1 MCLQLRGGHHHHWLE
16 RQHLPSMEVLKRG
29 VGWKLGPAEEGH
41 RRRDT
46 CLSAS
51 VRNAACTA
59 WRACAVVEVRWFPK
73 RGLWLSG
80 CGERL
85 TMRLRIFEALCL
97 LPGSWS
103 ARCFRMHSVLRRL
116 LEAKG
121 LRFRRAFL
129 PVAMQTGHDQSTF
142 YSACTLHQKRTTG
155 VFRCGL
161 EQGPRTVSRPNP
173 SAPASMRRDASSSAL
188 SLTRSG
194 PGPNDWCDCCA
205 SLGT

>member
-1 MCLQLRGGHHHHWLE
+1 MPSTTRGTPSSLARKTTLAEYGSVEARCWVE
-16 RQHLPSMEVLKRG
+16 TRSCGRRAQAQRHLSFC
-29 VGWKLGPAEEGH
+29 VG
-41 RRRDT
+41 
-46 CLSAS
+46 
-51 VRNAACTA
+51 ACTA